1 MVKDAVIKFVN
12 KGSKFKNR
20 NGAIVEVISD
30 VDKLDQV
37 TYKIKAKGSTFP
49 DAKTVKVDS
58 LISMLNQNG
67 YIPTKDAISNKRVG
81 TANSVEEAKSL
92 ILKSLKNHGP
102 ELRYMSSREANGNVW
117 FSDTMGDSVGYYD
130 KKSKNVYVAGD
141 YVKYAVN
148 VRDSSIEKI
157 ALSSTSPRR
166 RGEILMLCHFNGF
179 SKGDAWVETGYL
191 YVDKTK
197 GDFKGLQKDLMRNGY
212 TADSSIKV
220 EKFSFSS
227 YTPERERKFENRLKE
242 LESNKNIK
250 ILSVSTV
257 TDPVDKHFTNK
268 EIRYI
273 MKDALPRPPYYGPR
287 GREVV
292 REAEN
297 YLASKG
303 YNNSTGKYDKVVQ
316 SVRSLLSQSYL
327 EGKDFA
333 KAVDQEVERLLK
345 KYNLTS
351 DREIPLSKMDT
362 NALRD
367 LAVSLGANRN
377 KLYGTSKQALIII
390 INKLRSNK
398 TSDSANGSVDDYLKK
413 MNNKTQAEVEKIL
426 RQAKGNPNADKAY
439 RIWKSTV
446 KDADGM
452 KEYNYSI
459 RIGGDLRR
467 VKVKANN
474 ASEALDKVKKEAI
487 KFKMERVSTK
497 FDNNK
502 LSTRDLR

>member
-1 MVKDAVIKFVN
+1 MHLREHEGLWRLYMVKDAAIKFVN

-58 LISMLNQNG
+58 LISMLNQNN
-67 YIPTKDAISNKRVG
+67 YVPVKDAMPSKRVG
-81 TANSVEEAKSL
+81 TANSAEEAKIL
-92 ILKSLKNHGP
+92 ISKSLKNHGP

-130 KKSKNVYVAGD
+130 KKSKNVYVTGD

-148 VRDSSIEKI
+148 VRDSS
-157 ALSSTSPRR
+157 
-166 RGEILMLCHFNGF
+166 
-179 SKGDAWVETGYL
+179 V
-191 YVDKTK
+191 
-197 GDFKGLQKDLMRNGY
+197 
-212 TADSSIKV
+212 KV

-250 ILSVSTV
+250 VLSVSTV

-316 SVRSLLSQSYL
+316 GVRSLLSQSYL
-327 EGKDFA
+327 EGRDFA

-345 KYNLTS
+345 KYSLTKDS
-351 DREIPLSKMDT
+351 DYFMNSNGTKYEVLERSRSGK
-362 NALRD
+362 NALLKSPAGQYIVAWNMGND
-367 LAVSLGANRN
+367 SWGQGHYFGTDYN
-377 KLYGTSKQALIII
+377 KAEKFF
-390 INKLRSNK
+390 NKK
-398 TSDSANGSVDDYLKK
+398 YA
-413 MNNKTQAEVEKIL
+413 
-426 RQAKGNPNADKAY
+426 
-439 RIWKSTV
+439 

-452 KEYNYSI
+452 KEYGMKEYSYSI

-487 KFKMERVSTK
+487 KFKMDRVSTK

-502 LSTRDLR
+502 LSTRDLTRDSESWYDVYKIFTDIADKYFMKGPGWQKKIIDEAKKVYMPHRGDRAWDLAYSRFMGI